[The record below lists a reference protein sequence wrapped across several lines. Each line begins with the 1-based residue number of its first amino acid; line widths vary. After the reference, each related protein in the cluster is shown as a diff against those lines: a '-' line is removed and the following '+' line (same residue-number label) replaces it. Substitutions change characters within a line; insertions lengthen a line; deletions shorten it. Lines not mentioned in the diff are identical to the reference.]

1 MVVNF
6 TRGQVCQM
14 VLDEEGYSIARQNAD
29 IDDIL
34 NDLGYSAN
42 DFLNVD
48 FVFIVEG
55 KQDS

>member
-1 MVVNF
+1 MVANF
-6 TRGQVCQM
+6 TRGQISQM
-14 VLDEEGYSIARQNAD
+14 ILDEDGYSAARQNTA

-34 NDLGYSAN
+34 NDLGYTAN
-42 DFLNVD
+42 DFFNVD

>member
-1 MVVNF
+1 MI
-6 TRGQVCQM
+6 
-14 VLDEEGYSIARQNAD
+14 LDEDGYSAARQNTA

-34 NDLGYSAN
+34 NDLGYRAN
-42 DFLNVD
+42 DFFNVD